1 MTTPSDA
8 LDAKILKLIDT
19 VPDDVTN
26 PSTTDAVKALETL
39 SKVHTALKPEP
50 EIIPDPVYIP
60 VTRLEKF
67 RAGLSKAWDNET
79 TRAVIKAGGA
89 FAGVAYVTHATIKKD
104 HILERQA
111 LAQANANQP
120 R

>member
-1 MTTPSDA
+1 MTNTSDI
-8 LDAKILKLIDT
+8 LDAKIQKLIAT
-19 VPDDVTN
+19 VPDNVTDAN
-26 PSTTDAVKALETL
+26 VPEAVKALETL

-50 EIIPDPVYIP
+50 EILPDPVP
-60 VTRLEKF
+60 TTRLGKI
-67 RAGLSKAWDNET
+67 RAGVSAALDNET
-79 TRAVIKAGGA
+79 TRTVIKAAGA

>member
-1 MTTPSDA
+1 MTNPSDA

-19 VPDDVTN
+19 VPDDVTDDR
-26 PSTTDAVKALETL
+26 TTDAVKALETL

-50 EIIPDPVYIP
+50 EILPDPVP
-60 VTRLEKF
+60 TTRLGKI
-67 RAGLSKAWDNET
+67 RAGMCRAWDNET

-111 LAQANANQP
+111 LAQANASQP

>member
-1 MTTPSDA
+1 MTNTSDL
-8 LDAKILKLIDT
+8 LDVKIQHLIAT
-19 VPDDVTN
+19 VPGDITDDRM
-26 PSTTDAVKALETL
+26 PDAVKALETL

-50 EIIPDPVYIP
+50 EILPDPVP
-60 VTRLEKF
+60 TTRLGKI
-67 RAGLSKAWDNET
+67 RAGMSRAWDNET

-111 LAQANANQP
+111 LAQANASQP

>member
-1 MTTPSDA
+1 MSESPQ
-8 LDAKILKLIDT
+8 LFEAKFNNLLAKL
-19 VPDDVTN
+19 PDDL
-26 PSTTDAVKALETL
+26 TDESAQNAMKAFETF
-39 SKVHTALKPEP
+39 SKTRPPEPEP
-50 EIIPDPVYIP
+50 EILPDPVP
-60 VTRLEKF
+60 TTRLGKI
-67 RAGLSKAWDNET
+67 RAGLSTALDNET
-79 TRAVIKAGGA
+79 TRTVIKAAGA

>member
-1 MTTPSDA
+1 MTNTSDLLDDKIRTLIASVPDSITDDRASDA
-8 LDAKILKLIDT
+8 AKT
-19 VPDDVTN
+19 
-26 PSTTDAVKALETL
+26 LETL

-50 EIIPDPVYIP
+50 EILPDPVP
-60 VTRLEKF
+60 TTRLGRV

>member
-50 EIIPDPVYIP
+50 ELPPTHVVP
-60 VTRLEKF
+60 TTRRGKF
-67 RAGLSKAWDNET
+67 VAGLRSAWDNET

>member
-1 MTTPSDA
+1 MTNTSDI
-8 LDAKILKLIDT
+8 LDAKIQKLIES
-19 VPDDVTN
+19 VPDNIAD
-26 PSTTDAVKALETL
+26 TTPEAMKALETI
-39 SKVHTALKPEP
+39 SKVHTELKPEP
-50 EIIPDPVYIP
+50 EILPDPVP
-60 VTRLEKF
+60 TTRLGKI
-67 RAGLSKAWDNET
+67 RAGVSTALDNET
-79 TRAVIKAGGA
+79 TRTVIKAAGA